1 MDLVEARARG
11 FEASTR
17 HPWETARFEVIDDLI
32 RRNVNLAAGSIV
44 MDVGCGDTFVVES
57 LAARHGAAQFF
68 AVDTAFTG
76 ELLEH
81 YRARLN
87 NPRIQMAS
95 SLDGMAPPPSK
106 PASLVLLMDVIEHIE
121 DDTGFLNGLRARPY
135 IDQQTRLLITVPAYQ
150 SLFSSHDT
158 FLGHYRRYSN
168 GSLRRLIERTGFRV
182 LDIGYFFGSLL
193 PVRILQVIKERVFGL
208 KPDQPTSGIVTWTGG
223 QAAAALFSRALVFD
237 ARVSMTIARRGLRL
251 PGLSNYAIC
260 VKSA

>member
-11 FEASTR
+11 FEAAVR
-17 HPWETARFEVIDDLI
+17 HPWETARFEVIDRLI
-32 RRNVNLAAGSIV
+32 RRHVILSSGSIV

-57 LAARHGAAQFF
+57 LAARYESAEFL

-81 YRARLN
+81 YRARLKN
-87 NPRIQMAS
+87 RRIQIAS
-95 SLDGMAPPPSK
+95 SLDRMSPPSK
-106 PASLVLLMDVIEHIE
+106 PLSLVLLMDVIEHIE
-121 DDTGFLNGLRARPY
+121 DDTGFLHGLRARPY
-135 IDQQTRLLITVPAYQ
+135 IDGNTRLLITVPAYQ

-168 GSLRRLIERTGFRV
+168 QSLRALVERSGFRV

-193 PVRILQVIKERVFGL
+193 PVRILQVIKERLFGS
-208 KPDQPTSGIVTWTGG
+208 KTDQPTSGIVTWTGG
-223 QAAAALFSRALVFD
+223 NAAATLFSGALLLD
-237 ARVSMTIARRGLRL
+237 ARVSMAIARSGLRL

>member
-11 FEASTR
+11 FEAAVR
-17 HPWETARFEVIDDLI
+17 HPWETARFEVIDHLI
-32 RRNVNLAAGSIV
+32 RRHVTLAGGSIV
-44 MDVGCGDTFVVES
+44 MDIGCGDTFVVES
-57 LAARHGAAQFF
+57 LAARYRGAEFF

-76 ELLEH
+76 DTLEH

-87 NPRIQMAS
+87 NPRIRMSS
-95 SLDGMAPPPSK
+95 SLDAMSPPPSK
-106 PASLVLLMDVIEHIE
+106 PASLVLLMDVIEHIG

-135 IDQQTRLLITVPAYQ
+135 VDANTRLLITVPAYQ
-150 SLFSSHDT
+150 SLFSSHDS

-168 GSLRRLIERTGFRV
+168 ASLRHLIERSGFRV
-182 LDIGYFFGSLL
+182 VDIGYFFGSLL
-193 PVRILQVIKERVFGL
+193 PFRILQVIKERLFGL

-223 QAAAALFSRALVFD
+223 NATATLLSGALLLD
-237 ARVSMTIARRGLRL
+237 ARVSMAIARSGLRL

>member
-11 FEASTR
+11 FESAVR
-17 HPWETARFEVIDDLI
+17 HPWETARFEVIDRLI
-32 RRNVNLAAGSIV
+32 RRHLNLASGSIV
-44 MDVGCGDTFVVES
+44 MDIGCGDTFVVES
-57 LAARHGAAQFF
+57 LAARYDGAQFF

-87 NPRIQMAS
+87 NPRIQMSS
-95 SLDGMAPPPSK
+95 SLDGMSPPPSR

-135 IDQQTRLLITVPAYQ
+135 IDGNTRLLITVPAYQ
-150 SLFSSHDT
+150 SLFSSHDS

-168 GSLRRLIERTGFRV
+168 GSLRRLIERSGFKV

-193 PVRILQVIKERVFGL
+193 PVRILQVIKERLFGL

-223 QAAAALFSRALVFD
+223 DAAATLFSGALLLD
-237 ARVSMTIARRGLRL
+237 ARVSMAIARSGLRL

>member
-11 FEASTR
+11 FDLSIR
-17 HPWETARFEVIDDLI
+17 HPWETARFEIIDHLI
-32 RRNVNLAAGSIV
+32 RRSVPLSSGAIV
-44 MDVGCGDTFVVES
+44 MDIGCGDTFVVEE
-57 LAARHGAAQFF
+57 LATRYQTAQFF

-87 NPRIQMAS
+87 NPRILMSS
-95 SLDGMAPPPSK
+95 SLDGLVPPPSK
-106 PASLVLLMDVIEHIE
+106 PASLLLLMDVIEHVE
-121 DDTGFLNGLRARPY
+121 DDNGFLKGLRARPY
-135 IDQQTRLLITVPAYQ
+135 LDGETRLLITVPAYQ

-168 GSLRRLIERTGFRV
+168 RSLRRLVERSGFKV
-182 LDIGYFFGSLL
+182 LDIGYFFASLL
-193 PVRILQVIKERVFGL
+193 PVRVLQVFKERLLGL
-208 KPDQPTSGIVTWTGG
+208 KPDRPTSGLVTWTGG
-223 QAAAALFSRALVFD
+223 KAAAALFSGALVLD
-237 ARVSMTIARRGLRL
+237 GRLSIAIGKTGVRL

>member
-11 FEASTR
+11 FESAVR
-17 HPWETARFEVIDDLI
+17 HPWETARFEVIDRLI
-32 RRNVNLAAGSIV
+32 RRHLNLASGSIV
-44 MDVGCGDTFVVES
+44 MDIGCGDTFVVES
-57 LAARHGAAQFF
+57 LAARHHGAQFF

-87 NPRIQMAS
+87 NPRIQMSS
-95 SLDGMAPPPSK
+95 SLDGMSPPPSR

-121 DDTGFLNGLRARPY
+121 DDTGFLNGLSARPY
-135 IDQQTRLLITVPAYQ
+135 VDDNTRLLITVPAYQ
-150 SLFSSHDT
+150 SLFSSHDS

-168 GSLRRLIERTGFRV
+168 GSLRRLIERSGFKV

-193 PVRILQVIKERVFGL
+193 PVRILQVIKERLFGL

-223 QAAAALFSRALVFD
+223 DAAATLFSGALLLD
-237 ARVSMTIARRGLRL
+237 ARVSMAIAKSGLRL

>member
-11 FEASTR
+11 FESSIR
-17 HPWETARFEVIDDLI
+17 HPWETARFEVIDHLI
-32 RRNVNLAAGSIV
+32 RRHAPLGAGAIV
-44 MDVGCGDTFVVES
+44 MDIGCGDTFVVEE
-57 LAARHGAAQFF
+57 LAARYATAQFF

-81 YRARLN
+81 YRERLN
-87 NPRIQMAS
+87 NPRILMSS
-95 SLDGMAPPPSK
+95 SLDGMAPPPPK

-121 DDTGFLNGLRARPY
+121 DDTGFLSGLRARPY
-135 IDQQTRLLITVPAYQ
+135 IDQETRLLITVPAFQ

-168 GSLRRLIERTGFRV
+168 GSLRHLVERSGFKV

-193 PVRILQVIKERVFGL
+193 PVRVAQVIKERVFGL

-223 QAAAALFSRALVFD
+223 KASAAIFSGTLVAD
-237 ARVSMTIARRGLRL
+237 ARLSIALGRVGLRL

>member
-11 FEASTR
+11 YETAIR
-17 HPWETARFEVIDDLI
+17 HPWETARFEVIDELI
-32 RRNVNLAAGSIV
+32 RRNGGLGAGSIV
-44 MDVGCGDTFVVES
+44 MDIGCGDTFVVES
-57 LAARHGAAQFF
+57 LAARYETSQFF

-81 YRARLN
+81 YRTRLN
-87 NPRIQMAS
+87 NPRIQMSS
-95 SLDGMAPPPSK
+95 SLDSMAPPPSK

-121 DDTGFLNGLRARPY
+121 DDTGFLTGLRARPY
-135 IDQQTRLLITVPAYQ
+135 IDRQTRLLITVPAYQ

-168 GSLRRLIERTGFRV
+168 RSLRRLIERSGYTV
-182 LDIGYFFGSLL
+182 LGIGYFFGSLL
-193 PVRILQVIKERVFGL
+193 PVRVLQVIRERVFGM
-208 KPDQPTSGIVTWTGG
+208 KPDQPTSGLVTWTGG
-223 QAAAALFSRALVFD
+223 QTAAAFLRGALVLD
-237 ARVSMTIARRGLRL
+237 ARLSMTGARIGLRL

>member
-11 FEASTR
+11 FEAGVR
-17 HPWETARFEVIDDLI
+17 HPWETARFEVIDHLI
-32 RRNVNLAAGSIV
+32 RRHVNLGNGSIV

-57 LAARHGAAQFF
+57 LASRYTGAELF

-76 ELLEH
+76 ELLDH

-95 SLDGMAPPPSK
+95 SLDGMSPPPSR

-135 IDQQTRLLITVPAYQ
+135 IDGSTRLLITVPAYQ

-168 GSLRRLIERTGFRV
+168 QSLRALIERSGFKV

-193 PVRILQVIKERVFGL
+193 PIRILQVVKERLLGL
-208 KPDQPTSGIVTWTGG
+208 KPDQPMSGIVTWTGG
-223 QAAAALFSRALVFD
+223 SAAATLFSGALLLD
-237 ARVSMTIARRGLRL
+237 ARVSMAVARSGLRL

>member
-11 FEASTR
+11 FDTSIR
-17 HPWETARFEVIDDLI
+17 HPWETARFEVIDRLI
-32 RRNVNLAAGSIV
+32 RRNVALPAGGIV
-44 MDVGCGDTFVVES
+44 MDIGCGDTFVVEE
-57 LAARHGAAQFF
+57 LAARYSTAQFF

-87 NPRIQMAS
+87 NPRIQMSS
-95 SLDGMAPPPSK
+95 SLDGIAPPPSK

-121 DDTGFLNGLRARPY
+121 DDTGFLTGLGARPY
-135 IDQQTRLLITVPAYQ
+135 IDRETRLLITVPAYQ
-150 SLFSSHDT
+150 SLFSSHDA

-168 GSLRRLIERTGFRV
+168 GSLRRLIERSGFKV

-193 PVRILQVIKERVFGL
+193 PVRVLQVIKERVLGM
-208 KPDQPTSGIVTWTGG
+208 KPDQPTSGLVTWTSGRG
-223 QAAAALFSRALVFD
+223 AAGFLSSALVLD
-237 ARVSMTIARRGLRL
+237 ARLSIAMTKTGVRL